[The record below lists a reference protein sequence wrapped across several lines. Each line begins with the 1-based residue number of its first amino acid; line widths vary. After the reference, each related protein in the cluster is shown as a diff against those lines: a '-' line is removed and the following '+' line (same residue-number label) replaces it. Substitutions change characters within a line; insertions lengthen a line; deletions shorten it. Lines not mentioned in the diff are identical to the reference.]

1 MDATTFAAWLSLIGL
16 FVGGAFTL
24 FSKKL
29 RAPSDRA
36 AERRDTIADRDAWI
50 KTLTDR
56 LDDMD
61 VRLEAAER
69 EIREVRTV
77 NEKLKAAL
85 YKVLAILRENNLLDR
100 IRPGDIPDDIH
111 Y

>member
-1 MDATTFAAWLSLIGL
+1 MDPTTVAAWLSLAGL
-16 FVGGAFTL
+16 SITGILTL
-24 FSKKL
+24 FGKKIK
-29 RAPSDRA
+29 APTDKA

-50 KTLTDR
+50 TTLTDR

-61 VRLEAAER
+61 ERLQAAER

-85 YKVLAILRENNLLDR
+85 ARALAILREKDLLHLLK
-100 IRPGDIPDDIH
+100 PGDIPEDIH